1 MKGSPW
7 TPSEDREL
15 RRMAGKIPAS
25 SIAVVLGRTKNGVHH
40 RIERL
45 GLDGRLYGENHW
57 NAKIGDLLAGMI
69 GALYDAG
76 YTVNEIHK
84 AVSEAQDV
92 SLPTVNDIAACR
104 TRKGR

>member
-7 TPSEDREL
+7 TPAEDREL

-25 SIAVVLGRTKNGVHH
+25 SIAVVLGRSKRGIHY
-40 RIERL
+40 RIKRL

-57 NAKIGDLLAGMI
+57 NAKVSDLLAGMI

-76 YTVNEIHK
+76 YSVNEIHR
-84 AVSEAQDV
+84 AVSGAQDV
-92 SLPTVNDIAACR
+92 SLATVCDIAACR
-104 TRKGR
+104 TRKIR